1 MTDAKIF
8 RIVFCL
14 IIIGIYFLYKA
25 LKSNNS
31 NNTNRN
37 SNDTYEKI
45 KQKQQVLEN
54 AQKGLAIRKE
64 QRRIESLKIEEQR
77 RIENLKIVEASTIT
91 DDFTKDIS
99 IKITKVAGIEDT
111 STISLCSMNESGSV
125 IIFLTVFYFRDKIYL
140 SLKSISKIFK
150 MKKDNTMYFLF
161 DDETVLTF
169 SFLNNSTLLDGTYSN
184 VIGISI
190 ADLKIFYTKR
200 LMKIKVVGEMTDVI
214 SFSSFNQYSPY
225 RTLEEGQILFQL
237 MIRKFTDTVLQ
248 LAGTQTE

>member
-1 MTDAKIF
+1 MTEAKIF

-25 LKSNNS
+25 LKSNNHSATNS

-37 SNDTYEKI
+37 SNDTYEKTI
-45 KQKQQVLEN
+45 QKQQVLEN
-54 AQKGLAIRKE
+54 AQKGLAIRK
-64 QRRIESLKIEEQR
+64 EQR

-111 STISLCSMNESGSV
+111 STISLCSMNESGDV
-125 IIFLTVFYFRDKIYL
+125 IIFLTVFYFQDKIYL

-150 MKKDNTMYFLF
+150 MKKANTMYFLF
-161 DDETVLTF
+161 DDETVLTY
-169 SFLNNSTLLDGTYSN
+169 SFLTNSTLLDGTYSN

-190 ADLKIFYTKR
+190 ADLKIFYTKK

-214 SFSSFNQYSPY
+214 SFNSFNQYSPY

-237 MIRKFTDTVLQ
+237 MIKKFTDTVLQ
-248 LAGTQTE
+248 LAGTQNE